1 MSDADDL
8 DPGIRLFAQRLAAGY
23 AAHPS
28 LDGVDLA
35 PAFADAAWR
44 RPGDLCWRMK
54 HREQRALV
62 RGDWKYLQVDG
73 AEFLFDL
80 GTDVR
85 ERANLALRQPER
97 RANMNPERVKAS
109 AVPEQ
114 AAGNAG

>member
-1 MSDADDL
+1 
-8 DPGIRLFAQRLAAGY
+8 
-23 AAHPS
+23 
-28 LDGVDLA
+28 
-35 PAFADAAWR
+35 
-44 RPGDLCWRMK
+44 MK

-97 RANMNPERVKAS
+97 LAELRAAWQAWDGALPPIPPEAQVHKLYGHREMPLAS
-109 AVPEQ
+109 T
-114 AAGNAG
+114 